1 MFLAGMEEKGQVLNA
16 DEHDFMVDTD
26 DEGEIL
32 GTNVVVI
39 ASLENVDVYEAQ
51 DEKATPSYDTNA
63 EKDDILITKV
73 ATSFIYHDS
82 NGFLTQLKTDNIC
95 HILQNS
101 SVPPKCVV
109 PYLISELLGEFN
121 FYLALPLM
129 ISGSLLMIITD
140 IKYRSQVILAG
151 GTDTSIMTME
161 WAMSLLLNNR
171 NVLKKAQAE
180 IDNHVGQDRLVAESD
195 MSNLPYLG
203 CIIRETMRMFP
214 AGPMLPHES
223 SKDCIVGGYHV
234 PKGTMLLV
242 NVWGIQNYPKIWE
255 DPNTF
260 RPERFEGLEGYRD
273 GFKFMPFGFGRRSC
287 PGEGIAMRM
296 VGLALGSLIQCFDW
310 ERTSESEVDMNE
322 KTDGISM
329 PKAISLVAVCRPR
342 PTMLKL
348 LSQL

>member
-1 MFLAGMEEKGQVLNA
+1 
-16 DEHDFMVDTD
+16 
-26 DEGEIL
+26 
-32 GTNVVVI
+32 
-39 ASLENVDVYEAQ
+39 
-51 DEKATPSYDTNA
+51 
-63 EKDDILITKV
+63 
-73 ATSFIYHDS
+73 
-82 NGFLTQLKTDNIC
+82 
-95 HILQNS
+95 
-101 SVPPKCVV
+101 
-109 PYLISELLGEFN
+109 
-121 FYLALPLM
+121 M

-180 IDNHVGQDRLVAESD
+180 IDNHVGQDCLVAESD
-195 MSNLPYLG
+195 MLNLPYLG
-203 CIIRETMRMFP
+203 CIIRETMRMFL

-242 NVWGIQNYPKIWE
+242 NVWGIQNDPKIWE

-287 PGEGIAMRM
+287 PGEGMAMRM
-296 VGLALGSLIQCFDW
+296 VGLALGSLIQCF

>member
-1 MFLAGMEEKGQVLNA
+1 MQDKGKGTSVLRRLLDSKAIRVPDKEKAHRFQEIVTEIFQVMGATNVADYLPVLRWFGVSKLEDRLVSLQLKRDLFMQELVDELKESMVNCNDGKQKRNMIQVLLSLQ
-16 DEHDFMVDTD
+16 ETEPECYTD
-26 DEGEIL
+26 DMIR
-32 GTNVVVI
+32 
-39 ASLENVDVYEAQ
+39 SLM
-51 DEKATPSYDTNA
+51 
-63 EKDDILITKV
+63 L
-73 ATSFIYHDS
+73 
-82 NGFLTQLKTDNIC
+82 
-95 HILQNS
+95 
-101 SVPPKCVV
+101 
-109 PYLISELLGEFN
+109 
-121 FYLALPLM
+121 
-129 ISGSLLMIITD
+129 
-140 IKYRSQVILAG
+140 VILAG

-161 WAMSLLLNNR
+161 WAMSLLLNNQ
-171 NVLKKAQAE
+171 NVVQKAQAE
-180 IDNHVGQDRLVAESD
+180 IDNHVGQDRLIGESD

-223 SKDCIVGGYHV
+223 SEDCIVGGYHV

-242 NVWGIQNYPKIWE
+242 NVWGIQNDPKIWE

-260 RPERFEGLEGYRD
+260 RPERFKGLKGYRD
-273 GFKFMPFGFGRRSC
+273 GFKLMPFGFGRRSC
-287 PGEGIAMRM
+287 PGEGMAMRM

-310 ERTSESEVDMNE
+310 ERISESEVDMNE